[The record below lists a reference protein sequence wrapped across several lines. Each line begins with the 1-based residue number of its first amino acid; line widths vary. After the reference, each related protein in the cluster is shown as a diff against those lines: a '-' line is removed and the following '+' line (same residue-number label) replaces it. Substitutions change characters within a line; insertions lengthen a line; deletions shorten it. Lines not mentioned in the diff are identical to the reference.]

1 MSKRVTGRKNVPGVK
16 TSRMGNITQ
25 AENEDTTTVER
36 SQFRWKLATKTTE
49 LGENQEKAGREGRK
63 ETVKQRVKNIEY
75 EFELSRA
82 QRKREQNNGEWKDKN
97 VPLLKTINVEE

>member
-1 MSKRVTGRKNVPGVK
+1 MSERVTGRKNVPGVT

-49 LGENQEKAGREGRK
+49 LGENHEKAGRDGRK
-63 ETVKQRVKNIEY
+63 EIVR
-75 EFELSRA
+75 LR
-82 QRKREQNNGEWKDKN
+82 GEKHG
-97 VPLLKTINVEE
+97 I